1 MNEKVALFTIFG
13 GTGDL
18 AKRKLYPSLFRLY
31 KKGLLAERF
40 AVIGT
45 ARREWTDEYYREIVR
60 ETIQDLS
67 PTAEEAIEFSSH
79 FYYQSHNVN
88 DTEHYN
94 TLKELSDRLNE
105 Q

>member
-1 MNEKVALFTIFG
+1 M
-13 GTGDL
+13 
-18 AKRKLYPSLFRLY
+18 
-31 KKGLLAERF
+31 
-40 AVIGT
+40 IGT

-60 ETIQDLS
+60 ETIQDLN
-67 PTAEEAIEFSSH
+67 PTAEEATEFSSH

-105 Q
+105 QYHLEGNHVYYLAMALNSLEPLLIT